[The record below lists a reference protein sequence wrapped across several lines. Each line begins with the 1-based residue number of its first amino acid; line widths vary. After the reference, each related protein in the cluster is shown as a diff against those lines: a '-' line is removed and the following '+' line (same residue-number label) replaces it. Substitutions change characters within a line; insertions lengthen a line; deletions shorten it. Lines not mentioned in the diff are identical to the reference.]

1 MTATIGLV
9 GIGNLGFAIAQNLL
23 GAGHRVVGY
32 RRTMME
38 KFIAAGGEAGTS
50 PRDVAEKADVVLT
63 SLPSREALHEVF
75 SRPEGI
81 LSAGRDGLDVFEL
94 STVSLKEKLVV
105 RDAAQAAGVT
115 MVDCTISG
123 NPVYIA
129 AHNAAI
135 FAGGDR
141 GAFDRWAT
149 VLRDITDKVTWMGP
163 FGTGRIAKF
172 VALYLVATHTLAAA
186 EAFELASRAGLDR
199 GAMFEAIK
207 GSNATSAMLES
218 RGALMVDR
226 DYEGYDSDKCRDSK
240 ARQAAGQLP
249 NRGMA
254 NRSCQIGRMAK
265 LAAALGGT
273 YPLLDAM
280 NHTYAEAVEAQFGV
294 YDIAEV
300 FEYLMAGKEESVD
313 IAEVLELLD
322 QMDAVVER

>member
-1 MTATIGLV
+1 MSATVGLV

-38 KFIAAGGEAGTS
+38 KFIAAGGEAGAS
-50 PRDVAEKADVVLT
+50 PREVAEKADVVLT

-75 SRPEGI
+75 TGPEGI
-81 LSAGRDGLDVFEL
+81 LSGADEGLDVFEL
-94 STVSLKEKLVV
+94 STVSLKEKVIV

-129 AHNAAI
+129 ARNAAI

-141 GAFDRWAT
+141 GAFERWAP

-186 EAFELASRAGLDR
+186 EAFELATRAGLDR
-199 GAMFEAIK
+199 AAMFEAIA
-207 GSNATSAMLES
+207 GSNATSAMFES
-218 RGALMVDR
+218 RGALMVGR
-226 DYEGYDSDKCRDSK
+226 DYEGYDSDKRRESR
-240 ARQAAGQLP
+240 ARQAAGQIP

-254 NRSCQIGRMAK
+254 NRSRQIARMAK

-273 YPLLDAM
+273 YPLLEAM
-280 NHTYAEAVEAQFGV
+280 NHTYAEAVEAEFGV

-300 FEYLMAGKEESVD
+300 FEYLMAGGEARAD
-313 IAEVLELLD
+313 IADVLDLLD